1 MIKLM
6 IKCRFLPLNVD
17 SFYDFKLKS
26 CESTHTHTHTH
37 FTQTRR
43 LINLQLNFT
52 KRACPQLAKANLGG
66 PCLNSRITKIYYK
79 QKLTNKVEGKE
90 TVMNNNKKNR
100 YIDLI

>member
-1 MIKLM
+1 M

-17 SFYDFKLKS
+17 SFYVFKLKS
-26 CESTHTHTHTH
+26 CESTHTHTY
-37 FTQTRR
+37 FTQTHR
-43 LINLQLNFT
+43 LIHLQLNLQ
-52 KRACPQLAKANLGG
+52 KRACPQLAKANLGR